1 MSETFLATESP
12 LKMIANASYFY
23 LKALLVLNI
32 FTFLSWI
39 FGNLEKQ
46 LDWKD
51 KLISNFLTS
60 KPG

>member
-12 LKMIANASYFY
+12 LKMIANTSYFY

-46 LDWKD
+46 LD
-51 KLISNFLTS
+51 
-60 KPG
+60 